1 MNRYFFHLSAGSSV
15 SPDSIGILLPDMAEA
30 GMEAMKMVSRIIQ
43 THPKEPAEIWEGWR
57 MEVVG
62 ADGAPLFTLPF
73 ENVLRRKTKS
83 SGESVSGSAEAE

>member
-1 MNRYFFHLSAGSSV
+1 
-15 SPDSIGILLPDMAEA
+15 MAEA
-30 GMEAMKMVSRIIQ
+30 GLEAMKMVSRIIQ

-62 ADGAPLFTLPF
+62 ADGASLFTLPF

-83 SGESVSGSAEAE
+83 SGESVSGSAEAD